1 MARETAEDDATLEA
15 LLLGV
20 AREFQAQH
28 RQKLADM
35 AAKNLVAVNAVQ
47 AMAWD
52 PRFIE
57 FEFCAKGVASD
68 ELRFAGRFVDRKD
81 YRFEFCAK
89 GVAKDELRF
98 AGRFADRKDYR
109 VLCTTSVSTLL
120 EYPRG
125 KALVSLL
132 HNQCFG
138 GVEEFAVACLNALGA
153 DLDTC
158 ALEGK
163 IEHIV
168 SVG

>member
-1 MARETAEDDATLEA
+1 MARATAEEDDATLEA
-15 LLLGV
+15 LLLGA
-20 AREFQAQH
+20 AREFQA
-28 RQKLADM
+28 RAALKRLDM
-35 AAKNLVAVNAVQ
+35 AANNLVAVKALQ

-68 ELRFAGRFVDRKD
+68 ELRFAGRFVDRTH
-81 YRFEFCAK
+81 
-89 GVAKDELRF
+89 
-98 AGRFADRKDYR
+98 YR
-109 VLCTTSVSTLL
+109 VLCTMSVSQLL
-120 EYPRG
+120 DYPRG

-163 IEHIV
+163 IEHIF